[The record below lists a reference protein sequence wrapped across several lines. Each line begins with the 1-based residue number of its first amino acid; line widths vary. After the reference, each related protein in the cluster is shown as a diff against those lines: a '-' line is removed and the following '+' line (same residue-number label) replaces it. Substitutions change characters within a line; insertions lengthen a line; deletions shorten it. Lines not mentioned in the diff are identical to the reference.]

1 MKILCIQLTVILA
14 IYNVFTLLMYILFNE
29 YCRQM
34 SYKLDSRSVYWP
46 QNDTYIWIKLN
57 LIWLLC
63 FYNCFFLQIKICDEQ
78 VMQLFIHDVNY
89 IDNMT
94 KLLVVYK

>member
-1 MKILCIQLTVILA
+1 MAFVFLQL
-14 IYNVFTLLMYILFNE
+14 FH
-29 YCRQM
+29 
-34 SYKLDSRSVYWP
+34 
-46 QNDTYIWIKLN
+46 
-57 LIWLLC
+57 
-63 FYNCFFLQIKICDEQ
+63 LQIKICDEQ